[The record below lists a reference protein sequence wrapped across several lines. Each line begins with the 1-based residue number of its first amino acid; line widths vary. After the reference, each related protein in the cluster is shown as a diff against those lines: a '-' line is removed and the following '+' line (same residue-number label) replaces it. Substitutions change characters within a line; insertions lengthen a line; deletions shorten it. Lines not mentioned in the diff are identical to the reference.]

1 MMRNF
6 AVALTV
12 AYVLTC
18 GFAFAEA
25 FTPQAHSQALERIA
39 GLVEKNYVYKNVA
52 KRTAATLRD
61 WKNDPVLVR
70 TDDPRSF
77 AAILTERLRKIDGHF
92 YVEWSPLVPAPVA
105 SKPDNGARQAVFE
118 REMAHDNYGFQNV
131 SRLPGNIG
139 YIRMDIFA
147 PFDAAL
153 TGSKTPAARKAGEAA
168 LALVANSDA
177 VIFDIRENHGGSP
190 AMIDLLLSG
199 FFGEKPMLLNRF
211 YERKGNKTVDF
222 TTLANFKGVR
232 RPNVPLYVLISGAT
246 TSAAEGFAYEV
257 QSQKRGLLIGETT
270 YGGANP
276 GDTFDA
282 GDGFSVFIST
292 GAAIDPITHTN
303 WERVGVRPD
312 VAVPSNEALARAEEM
327 ALQKIV
333 AKPGAAIDA
342 RWALERIEAE
352 QNGANLAPKSPRDF
366 VGSYGDRQVALEN
379 GTLVYKYGRYPE
391 QKLIPLGNDAFVLD
405 TRTEL
410 RLSFGRDAKGSVKTL
425 VIAGNDGSITTHGRT
440 PTTR

>member
-1 MMRNF
+1 MIRNL
-6 AVALTV
+6 AVAV
-12 AYVLTC
+12 AVASVLTC

-25 FTPQAHSQALERIA
+25 FSPQAHSQTLERIA

-52 KRTAATLRD
+52 ESTAATLRD
-61 WKNDPVLVR
+61 WKNDPVLVHAE
-70 TDDPRSF
+70 DQRSF
-77 AAILTERLRKIDGHF
+77 AAILTERLQKIDGHF
-92 YVEWSPLVPAPVA
+92 YVGWSALVRAPVA
-105 SKPDNGARQAVFE
+105 RKPDSGVRQVAFE
-118 REMAHDNYGFQNV
+118 REMARDNYGFQDV

-199 FFGEKPMLLNRF
+199 FFGEKPVLLNRF
-211 YERKGNKTVDF
+211 YERKGDKTVDF

-257 QSQKRGLLIGETT
+257 QSQKRGLLIGQVT

-303 WERVGVRPD
+303 WELVGVRPD
-312 VAVPSNEALARAEEM
+312 VAVPSNEALARAEEL
-327 ALQKIV
+327 ALQRIV

-352 QNGANLAPKSPRDF
+352 QNGAKLALKSSRDF

-379 GTLVYKYGRYPE
+379 GTLVYRFGRYPE
-391 QKLIPLGNDAFVLD
+391 QNLIPLGNDAFVLD
-405 TRTEL
+405 TRTDV
-410 RLSFGRDAKGSVKTL
+410 RLSFRRDATGRVKTL
-425 VIAGNDGSITTHGRT
+425 VIAGSDGSISTHGRS